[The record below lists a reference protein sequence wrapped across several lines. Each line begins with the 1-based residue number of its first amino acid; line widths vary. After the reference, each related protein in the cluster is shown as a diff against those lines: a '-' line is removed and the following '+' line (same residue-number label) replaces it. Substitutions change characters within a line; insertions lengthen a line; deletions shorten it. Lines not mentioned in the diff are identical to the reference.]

1 MSEDSKLTILRAFR
15 LLLQPIVRT
24 LVRSGVTSKEAAE
37 VCKTAFVE
45 VATKEFGL
53 HGRPTNISRV
63 AIMTGLGRRDV
74 SRIRKL
80 LDDEQPL
87 DFGRMN
93 NATRLLTG
101 WHLDT
106 AYLDDAG
113 RPRELPYA
121 GEEPSFTGLARKYAG
136 DIAPITMSREL
147 QRVGAVLELEDG
159 LLRVMKRFYM
169 PLTIDAEA
177 VLRGGSVLSDLGN
190 TIDYNLVRDTDVPT
204 RFEGRATN
212 VNVRSADVPE
222 FRAFLEEEGQAFLER
237 VDEWLTHHEI
247 PAETRRKPRTTRLG
261 IGIYQIQDDEHKP
274 DE

>member
-1 MSEDSKLTILRAFR
+1 MSEDSKSMILRAFR

-24 LVRSGVTSKEAAE
+24 LVRSGVTWKEAAE

-45 VATKEFGL
+45 VTTKEFGL
-53 HGRPTNISRV
+53 HGRPTNMSRV

-80 LDDEQPL
+80 LAEEKPL

-93 NATRLLTG
+93 NATRLLSG

-106 AYLDDAG
+106 DYLDDADQ
-113 RPRELPYA
+113 PRELPFA
-121 GEEPSFTGLARKYAG
+121 GDEPSFTGLARKYAG

-147 QRVGAVLELEDG
+147 QRVGAVLELESG
-159 LLRVMKRFYM
+159 SLRVLKRFYM

-190 TIDYNLVRDTDVPT
+190 TVDYNLVRSADDMS

-212 VNVRSADVPE
+212 ARVRRADAE
-222 FRAFLEEEGQAFLER
+222 AYRAFLETEAQGFLER
-237 VDEWLTHHEI
+237 VDEWLAHHEV
-247 PAETRRKPRTTRLG
+247 PEDAVRKKKTIRLG
-261 IGIYQIQDDEHKP
+261 IGVFQIQDDE
-274 DE
+274 E